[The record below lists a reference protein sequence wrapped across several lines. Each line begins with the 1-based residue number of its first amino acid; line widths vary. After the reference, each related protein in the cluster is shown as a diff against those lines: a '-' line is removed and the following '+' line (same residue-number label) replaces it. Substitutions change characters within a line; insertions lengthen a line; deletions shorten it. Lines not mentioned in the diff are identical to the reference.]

1 MGFNNLS
8 CLLLSSWKNECYKKK
23 KAKGGYY
30 GQYPFLSIS
39 IGNVS
44 KKSTIDSCRLVLFM
58 VWSLAPVGSDS
69 AGNAVG
75 SFLELFFDLPNQCVL
90 GYKKF

>member
-1 MGFNNLS
+1 MS
-8 CLLLSSWKNECYKKK
+8 VIKK

-30 GQYPFLSIS
+30 RQCPFLSIS
-39 IGNVS
+39 IGNVN

-58 VWSLAPVGSDS
+58 VRSLPPFGSDS

-75 SFLELFFDLPNQCVL
+75 SFLELFFDLPNQCLL
-90 GYKKF
+90 GYKKY